1 MTSAEIKQLQS
12 DLKKLG
18 YDPGAVDGI
27 RTVRTINAI
36 RSFQSE
42 HGLRVDGIAG
52 PWTLEHLRIALE
64 EMEQTRPVGDDPQL
78 PFLPPLLDGGF
89 LRDLVRS
96 QGHTWTTRWDFINLV
111 GVRGW
116 AGGQQVENLFNEYND
131 MIYMVIGGAV
141 RAVEAFQATV
151 DPGRLREPNPH
162 GVAHLAPGHYLYK
175 SGIHRGREKALVQAR
190 PVTVLRYFDE
200 DPERMTPMREDG
212 WFGIN
217 IHRGGTSAS
226 VGPWSAGCQVIHGSV
241 WPRFLELIGRA
252 ESAGQRLFRYTLL
265 ESETIEALL
274 RS

>member
-1 MTSAEIKQLQS
+1 MTTEEIKQLQR
-12 DLKKLG
+12 DLKRLG
-18 YDPGAVDGI
+18 YDPGAVDGM
-27 RTVRTINAI
+27 RSMPTINAI

-64 EMEQTRPVGDDPQL
+64 EMEQTRPADDELQL

-89 LRDLVRS
+89 LRDLVRGA
-96 QGHTWTTRWDFINLV
+96 GHTWTTRWDYINLV

-116 AGGQQVENLFNEYND
+116 AGGRHVENLFNAYND
-131 MIYMVIGGAV
+131 TLFVVVGGMV

-151 DPGRLREPNPH
+151 DPGQLREPNPH

-200 DPERMTPMREDG
+200 DPDRMAPMRERG

-226 VGPWSAGCQVIHGSV
+226 VGPWSAGCQVIHGSR
-241 WPRFLELIGRA
+241 WPRFLELIKRA
-252 ESAGQRLFRYTLL
+252 ESAGQRLFRYSLF
-265 ESETIEALL
+265 EGADIEAEL
-274 RS
+274 RA